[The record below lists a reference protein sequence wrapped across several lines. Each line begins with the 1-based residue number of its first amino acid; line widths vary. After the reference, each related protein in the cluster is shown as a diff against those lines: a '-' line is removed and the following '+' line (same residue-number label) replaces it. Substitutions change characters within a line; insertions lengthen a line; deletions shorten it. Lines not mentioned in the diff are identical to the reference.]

1 MFKRRDVE
9 ASEASNNVR
18 PNVLEELNNSIPSR
32 IEDPIKAKGGAT
44 NTDFIGSMHTGM
56 LLCFH
61 WNLFKVRKRAKMCML
76 LCFYWNILNI
86 HIQMLSDYTLISF
99 IEIKWH
105 ENSITCMVKHR
116 PLMYKNVKKL
126 LKYCVVK

>member
-1 MFKRRDVE
+1 
-9 ASEASNNVR
+9 
-18 PNVLEELNNSIPSR
+18 
-32 IEDPIKAKGGAT
+32 
-44 NTDFIGSMHTGM
+44 
-56 LLCFH
+56 
-61 WNLFKVRKRAKMCML
+61 MCML
-76 LCFYWNILNI
+76 LCFYWNILDI